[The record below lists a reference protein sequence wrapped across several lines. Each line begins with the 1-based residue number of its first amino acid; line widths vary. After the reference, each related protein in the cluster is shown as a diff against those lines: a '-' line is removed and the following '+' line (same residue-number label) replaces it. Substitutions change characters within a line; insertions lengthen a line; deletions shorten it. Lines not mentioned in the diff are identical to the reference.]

1 MDFFSGNAVQVIFA
15 PVTPLDIAL
24 GVIVA
29 WLAIGISGVVL
40 PIRLQF
46 ISRVL
51 FPLGALGGA
60 ALAVAGFLTLSHA
73 PSVVVLPI
81 GLPNLPAHLRL
92 DSLSGFFLVLLGAVS
107 AGISLFSA
115 GYFREAE
122 GTSPGLLCI
131 QYHVFLASMAGVLL
145 ADSDR
150 DQAGIA

>member
-1 MDFFSGNAVQVIFA
+1 M
-15 PVTPLDIAL
+15 
-24 GVIVA
+24 
-29 WLAIGISGVVL
+29 
-40 PIRLQF
+40 
-46 ISRVL
+46 
-51 FPLGALGGA
+51 
-60 ALAVAGFLTLSHA
+60 
-73 PSVVVLPI
+73 VLPI

-115 GYFREAE
+115 GYFREGE